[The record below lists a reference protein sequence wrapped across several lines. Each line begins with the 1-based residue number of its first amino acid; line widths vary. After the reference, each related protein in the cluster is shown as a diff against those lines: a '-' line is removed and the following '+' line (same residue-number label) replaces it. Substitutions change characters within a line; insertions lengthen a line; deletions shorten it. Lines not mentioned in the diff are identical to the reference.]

1 MARTPPVGIGVSV
14 SRSPHTFGIHAL
26 TEPCHRFR
34 WARTNS
40 ASGMVANA
48 SSRPSH
54 VIVVPRAGD
63 AHGHHIRSAGETPG
77 GGDHSAKNIGDG
89 SPRSMHA
96 IACSR
101 MEIST
106 VDDASPAVD
115 QHDISGDRRA
125 ICEGFNA
132 P

>member
-1 MARTPPVGIGVSV
+1 
-14 SRSPHTFGIHAL
+14 
-26 TEPCHRFR
+26 
-34 WARTNS
+34 
-40 ASGMVANA
+40 
-48 SSRPSH
+48 
-54 VIVVPRAGD
+54 
-63 AHGHHIRSAGETPG
+63 
-77 GGDHSAKNIGDG
+77 
-89 SPRSMHA
+89 MHA

-115 QHDISGDRRA
+115 QHDMSGDRRA